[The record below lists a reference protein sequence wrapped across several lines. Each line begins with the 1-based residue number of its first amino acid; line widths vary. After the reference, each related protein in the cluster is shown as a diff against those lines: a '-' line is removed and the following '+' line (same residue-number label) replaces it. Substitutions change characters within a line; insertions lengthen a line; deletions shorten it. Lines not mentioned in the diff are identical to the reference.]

1 MKDIKKELEIA
12 TKTGKVLFGAK
23 NVKQMFLNGNPK
35 LVFMSKNCPNEVLDE
50 ILYYG
55 KLAKIP
61 CVTLDKSSEELGS
74 LCGKPFSV
82 SSLCILDEGESAIL
96 EFGK

>member
-12 TKTGKVLFGAK
+12 IKTGKVVFGAK
-23 NVKQMFLNGNPK
+23 NVRQTFLNGNPK
-35 LVFMSKNCPNEVLDE
+35 LAFISKNCPNEILDE

-61 CVTLDKSSEELGS
+61 CIALDKSSDELGS
-74 LCGKPFSV
+74 VCGKPFSV

-96 EFGK
+96 DFAK